1 MIRSFFLFF
10 LLLMAQ
16 LGHSQ
21 EIHFTPLE
29 SGNEKGMTYD
39 IIGRLGR
46 NLMIYRSFK
55 NDHSISIYND
65 SMVQIRKADITFLP
79 RQLAKIDFINT
90 SDAVYLFFQHLHY
103 DVLYCSVAKFN
114 LDAKLVSEP
123 TLLDSIVLE
132 EPRKIKLFSFIANA
146 NRSHIMTYTKRSE
159 NDQVVKVS
167 SVLYDKKMTLL
178 DKADMLIISPGGE
191 DLLREFQLDNNGNL
205 IFFRS
210 ILKEET
216 EIMARAD
223 VLIKP
228 ALQDTVKFATIRV
241 NNILV
246 RDVRLQIDNVQNKI
260 IAAAMFGSDSKFD
273 IDGVFTIT
281 IDIPSSSILSGKSIY
296 FSDSLRQECKLTTIP
311 KRSTFNDFAIDEI
324 IPYRSG
330 GYALLIERRVAE
342 GSRYPGSGMRFYS
355 DNLLSPSI
363 VFNGMSG
370 YAPLFST
377 YSSPNDPLR
386 QPLDAKSFVKNTA
399 GNLLLVSLDEEGELN
414 DLQMLR
420 KEQIEE
426 NSSDLIS
433 YTTIRTATG
442 LRFLFN
448 EKERAGLLPNLV
460 AYVPGSRLKRLPT
473 FKSLVPNYRFMMRKA
488 IQTGPAESIIP
499 CISGS
504 YISFAKVKF

>member
-1 MIRSFFLFF
+1 M
-10 LLLMAQ
+10 
-16 LGHSQ
+16 
-21 EIHFTPLE
+21 
-29 SGNEKGMTYD
+29 
-39 IIGRLGR
+39 
-46 NLMIYRSFK
+46 
-55 NDHSISIYND
+55 
-65 SMVQIRKADITFLP
+65 
-79 RQLAKIDFINT
+79 
-90 SDAVYLFFQHLHY
+90 
-103 DVLYCSVAKFN
+103 
-114 LDAKLVSEP
+114 
-123 TLLDSIVLE
+123 
-132 EPRKIKLFSFIANA
+132 
-146 NRSHIMTYTKRSE
+146 
-159 NDQVVKVS
+159 
-167 SVLYDKKMTLL
+167 
-178 DKADMLIISPGGE
+178 
-191 DLLREFQLDNNGNL
+191 
-205 IFFRS
+205 
-210 ILKEET
+210 
-216 EIMARAD
+216 
-223 VLIKP
+223 
-228 ALQDTVKFATIRV
+228 
-241 NNILV
+241 
-246 RDVRLQIDNVQNKI
+246 
-260 IAAAMFGSDSKFD
+260 
-273 IDGVFTIT
+273 
-281 IDIPSSSILSGKSIY
+281 
-296 FSDSLRQECKLTTIP
+296 TTIP